1 MKNKPVNLKY
11 TDLCIYIDKTVYER
25 DENNNPIALRK
36 MAPQEEETV
45 YNYLYMV
52 IRALTYK
59 KKYSLSYQ
67 DLENF
72 IFDFTTEVF
81 LRLTSCR
88 QDFSKTFKDKHAKR
102 TLVPIKSVLNYIK
115 STLNFSVI
123 DYRKANFKEVLNPD
137 YDKQSDL
144 DGCKEFLERQ
154 IRESYQRPYSE
165 ILLEEFEYLPSYLD
179 EILDNSM
186 FKHNTFKRNTL
197 RLSILLT
204 INNFITLPNKY
215 KLYSKSRQQNYL
227 KSQLETW
234 RENICLWQ
242 DGADISKELVLFYT
256 QKLFARLDREVS
268 QEESRTYLPENIV
281 KEILSSARSTYNEH
295 NTLED

>member
-11 TDLCIYIDKTVYER
+11 TDLCVYIDNTVYER

-36 MAPQEEETV
+36 MSSQEEETV

-72 IFDFTTEVF
+72 IFDFTTEVY
-81 LRLTSCR
+81 LRLTSYR
-88 QDFSKTFKDKHAKR
+88 QDFSKTFRDKHAKR
-102 TLVPIKSVLNYIK
+102 TIIPIKSVLNYIK
-115 STLNFSVI
+115 SILNFSVI
-123 DYRKANFKEVLNPD
+123 DYRKANFREVLNPD
-137 YDKQSDL
+137 FDKESDL
-144 DGCKEFLERQ
+144 DGCREYLENRV
-154 IRESYQRPYSE
+154 RESYQKSYSE
-165 ILLEEFEYLPSYLD
+165 ILLEQFEYIPVYLD
-179 EILDNSM
+179 EILSNSI
-186 FKHNTFKRNTL
+186 FKHNIFKQNIL
-197 RLSILLT
+197 KLSILLT
-204 INNFITLPNKY
+204 ISNFITLPNKY
-215 KLYSKSRQQNYL
+215 KLYSNCKKQNYL
-227 KSQLETW
+227 KNQLATW
-234 RENICLWQ
+234 QENIYLWR

-256 QKLFARLDREVS
+256 QKLFARLDKEIS

-281 KEILSSARSTYNEH
+281 KEILSSARPTYNDH